1 MRVAV
6 SIAEHE
12 IQMAHRWM
20 DWVCELGGAEGHS
33 LYLIPAD
40 SVNIS
45 DILPKAE
52 RAFDGRVNVIKD
64 DEGQTSNWQITEPMR
79 SASGPNSAFRQVAW
93 HFYLNKLGPW
103 FWCELDCIPTRKDWL
118 DKLEA
123 EYKVGLSKG
132 KPFTGA
138 RVLLESVPEH
148 LTGNSV
154 YPWNVPEEAPTIVMR
169 TNWTPRDQERS
180 FELAFDIA
188 GAQEVIPKSH
198 FTNLIQHKFR
208 YEGFKSRT
216 QFDAV
221 IDKSAVVFHSCKDG
235 SIYQYLRQNLSGGLS
250 EPKRVQ
256 PKGDLHIN
264 KNADT
269 WNGSDDSGGT
279 SALSAEGKDG
289 DTLRPARETASVG
302 NKLPAPPAQTTV
314 ESKTFKPEL
323 ESVIAQNDIM
333 GELREGVIK
342 EKSMTDALHAPT
354 QVQSRTI
361 TADDELQSVI
371 AQNAV
376 IRKGLPAMSPPWENK
391 EDSERDVKMLCDAL
405 SLFCKAPLYKSR
417 VRNALREA
425 KIIK

>member
-1 MRVAV
+1 MNVAI
-6 SIAEHE
+6 SIADHE
-12 IQMAHRWM
+12 REMAHRWFG
-20 DWVCELGGAEGHS
+20 WSSELGGTDGHS
-33 LYLIPAD
+33 LYLIPAAG
-40 SVNIS
+40 VNIS

-52 RAFDGRVNVIKD
+52 KAFGGRVNVLKD
-64 DEGQTSNWQITEPMR
+64 DEGQTSNWQITEPIR

-132 KPFTGA
+132 KPFTGG

-188 GAQEVIPKSH
+188 GAQEVVPKSH
-198 FTNLIQHKFR
+198 FTQLIQHKFR

-221 IDKSAVVFHSCKDG
+221 IDKNAVVFHSCKDG
-235 SIYQYLRQNLSGGLS
+235 SIYGYLREQLSGVPAQF
-250 EPKRVQ
+250 E
-256 PKGDLHIN
+256 KGVEWQ
-264 KNADT
+264 ADPHPMHF
-269 WNGSDDSGGT
+269 
-279 SALSAEGKDG
+279 K
-289 DTLRPARETASVG
+289 
-302 NKLPAPPAQTTV
+302 APPAATV

-323 ESVIAQNDIM
+323 ESVI
-333 GELREGVIK
+333 K
-342 EKSMTDALHAPT
+342 
-354 QVQSRTI
+354 
-361 TADDELQSVI
+361 
-371 AQNAV
+371 QNAV
-376 IRKGLPAMSPPWENK
+376 IRNGLPAMSPPWENR